1 MALFKLGGGK
11 DAHAASQNPPPG
23 VPTDMVIQMR
33 RQGISNNQVIQ
44 SLQRMGYRSHEIF
57 DAMNQADIKGGVE
70 GAMLDQIDPS
80 MDVSQYPQTQQMPQQ
95 QSQQFQSSQQFQQ
108 QSQSRSDDPTYK
120 IEEIA
125 EAIIDEKWEE
135 MLENLKKIA
144 EWKATTE
151 TRLSAME
158 QEIKDLKEAY
168 KDLHSGVLGKVKEY
182 DKNITDVGTEI
193 KAMSKVF
200 EKITPVLS
208 QNVNDLSRIA
218 ETMKKSQK

>member
-11 DAHAASQNPPPG
+11 DAHAINQNPPPG

-80 MDVSQYPQTQQMPQQ
+80 MDVSQGYPQQMQQMPQ
-95 QSQQFQSSQQFQQ
+95 QSQQFQQQ
-108 QSQSRSDDPTYK
+108 QPRSDDPTYK

-144 EWKATTE
+144 E
-151 TRLSAME
+151 
-158 QEIKDLKEAY
+158 
-168 KDLHSGVLGKVKEY
+168 
-182 DKNITDVGTEI
+182 
-193 KAMSKVF
+193 
-200 EKITPVLS
+200 
-208 QNVNDLSRIA
+208 
-218 ETMKKSQK
+218 

>member
-11 DAHAASQNPPPG
+11 EAHATTQNPPPG

-33 RQGISNNQVIQ
+33 RQGISNNQIIQ

-70 GAMLDQIDPS
+70 GAMLDQIDPG
-80 MDVSQYPQTQQMPQQ
+80 MDVSSQAYPQMQQMPQ
-95 QSQQFQSSQQFQQ
+95 QSQQFQQPQFQQ
-108 QSQSRSDDPTYK
+108 QKSDDPTYK

-144 EWKATTE
+144 EWKAVTE

-158 QEIKDLKEAY
+158 QEIKDLKESY